1 MTSNPPAYSSAASYT
16 YPPRSKDP
24 RLQTKHEAHLF
35 SEVEHER
42 TCQGVSFAV
51 VGALWNLLEICF
63 FYVAIS
69 LNRLNLKKLSDFT
82 LPCRLLVSL
91 FAAIFYIWI
100 IFSSKYLSGKPNQLR
115 LWPLWIKLVVNLAS
129 FALYAY
135 TNYNDFLPYFFFD
148 CILLVCLIAIYSQDD
163 RSDQC
168 CLDSKPFM
176 LKKVENH
183 NNHY

>member
-1 MTSNPPAYSSAASYT
+1 MTSNPPQY
-16 YPPRSKDP
+16 KD
-24 RLQTKHEAHLF
+24 LQTKHEAPLF
-35 SEVEHER
+35 SEDEHER
-42 TCQGVSFAV
+42 TWQGVSFAV

-69 LNRLNLKKLSDFT
+69 LNRLNLSDFT

-100 IFSSKYLSGKPNQLR
+100 IFSSKYLSGKSNQLR
-115 LWPLWIKLVVNLAS
+115 LWPLWLKLVVNLAS

-135 TNYNDFLPYFFFD
+135 TNYNDFLAYFFFD
-148 CILLVCLIAIYSQDD
+148 CILLVCLITIYSQDD
-163 RSDQC
+163 RSGHC

-176 LKKVENH
+176 LKKVENR
-183 NNHY
+183 NNYC